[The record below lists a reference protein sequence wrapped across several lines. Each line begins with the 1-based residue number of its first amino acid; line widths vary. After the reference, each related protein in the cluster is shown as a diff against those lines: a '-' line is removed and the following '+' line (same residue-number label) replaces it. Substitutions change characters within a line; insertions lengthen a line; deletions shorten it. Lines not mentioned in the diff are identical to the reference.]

1 MRHFGVQVQA
11 EDEEQDACDNEGT
24 AADKLKEV
32 DAGTRRAH
40 HYGLNKDERDE
51 SQDLQ
56 QRGENRLF
64 ENNTTSICPSSKQPP
79 SFYRAENQS
88 QHLMLT

>member
-1 MRHFGVQVQA
+1 MGHFGVQVQA

-32 DAGTRRAH
+32 DAGTGRAH
-40 HYGLNKDERDE
+40 HYGLNEDERNE

-56 QRGENRLF
+56 QKGENRPF
-64 ENNTTSICPSSKQPP
+64 
-79 SFYRAENQS
+79 
-88 QHLMLT
+88 